1 MEADT
6 CEPASAPH
14 LCPLIESG
22 GNSLHKSHRRDLP
35 KKIVWPC
42 YRVVGLVHSEGI
54 NTSSQTPSMK
64 AQHHSQTMSLH
75 TRNSSN
81 WKLHSHV
88 LRKLTIKFGP
98 LSLHLFI
105 SFIWRSDPQARAID
119 SLPQL
124 WHPHLSFL
132 FLDWTQ
138 AGFPLKSKLFR
149 RSCWFYMFI
158 MESKYHQVIE
168 SSRRNGLA
176 ITLQRRLIQFLPL

>member
-1 MEADT
+1 METDT
-6 CEPASAPH
+6 CEPASTPH

-64 AQHHSQTMSLH
+64 AQHHSQTMRSH

-81 WKLHSHV
+81 WKLHPHV
-88 LRKLTIKFGP
+88 SRKL
-98 LSLHLFI
+98 SLVPFHYI
-105 SFIWRSDPQARAID
+105 CSSHSEMCIWRSDPQATAIN
-119 SLPQL
+119 SLAQL
-124 WHPHLSFL
+124 WHPHLPLL

-149 RSCWFYMFI
+149 HSCWFTC
-158 MESKYHQVIE
+158 
-168 SSRRNGLA
+168 SSWKVS
-176 ITLQRRLIQFLPL
+176 TTKS